1 MAQQPDLVEL
11 PPAPTEPL
19 KVRPDIIAAA
29 TRVFSEHGYHAAT
42 MSQIADAVGMRKP
55 SLYHHVRKKEDLL
68 FAIHEQL
75 IDELIGETLSAAS
88 AGQTPSDKLRA
99 VIRVT
104 MGFIARHRD
113 EVTVFLQERRAVSG
127 SRWTELVMK
136 RDFYEQLVTRIITE
150 GSENKLFVD
159 LPPAIVARAV
169 LGMANWGYTWF
180 QPDGPLTADEVADV
194 IAQIAL
200 KGLEVR

>member
-1 MAQQPDLVEL
+1 MAQQPDIVEL
-11 PPAPTEPL
+11 PAAPSEPL

-75 IDELIGETLSAAS
+75 IDELIGETLAVASAAD
-88 AGQTPSDKLRA
+88 TPSDKVRGLL
-99 VIRVT
+99 RVT

-127 SRWTELVMK
+127 KRWTELVIK
-136 RDFYEQLVTRIITE
+136 RDFYEHLVSRIISE
-150 GSENKLFVD
+150 GSSSGAFVD

-180 QPDGPLTADEVADV
+180 QPDGPLQADEVAD
-194 IAQIAL
+194 IFASIAL

>member
-1 MAQQPDLVEL
+1 MAQQPDIVEL
-11 PPAPTEPL
+11 PAAPSEPL

-75 IDELIGETLSAAS
+75 IDELIGETLAVVSAA
-88 AGQTPSDKLRA
+88 GTPSDKVRGLM
-99 VIRVT
+99 RVT

-127 SRWTELVMK
+127 KRWTELVIK
-136 RDFYEQLVTRIITE
+136 RDFYEHLVSRIISE
-150 GSENKLFVD
+150 GSSSGAFVD

-180 QPDGPLTADEVADV
+180 QPDGPLQADEVAD
-194 IAQIAL
+194 IFASIAL